1 MPRRSKCFHLECR
14 MAKADGNKAEIM
26 IYSSISNYKY
36 DDDDPTVTSRDFDK
50 ELKALGDVDEIT
62 IRINSP
68 GGAVNEAVAI
78 RTALM
83 KHKAR
88 KIIDIEGSCDS
99 AATLIACLP
108 GAYVRMAKGSDYMIH
123 RCSWIAWGHADA
135 MLAAY
140 QSMINTDN
148 DMADIY
154 AERTGK
160 TREELLAL
168 MAAETWFTAETA
180 KEAGFVDEVIS
191 ASKTEDDEPIAACA
205 MDAETLDVMRE
216 CYANVPDHP
225 VAEKQKE
232 RPAAPQFPF
241 GWKAEPLDEKSTGNT
256 VRTELTAVAAGN
268 SSENM
273 ANSQETKE
281 ETHMELKD
289 ATAEAIQQENPAAAG
304 EIAKQAVEA
313 ERNRRKA
320 ILTLKPKGAKWDK
333 MAEDAI
339 ANGDSE
345 ADFLRAIIAEREKT
359 GEEYLENR
367 RAETKPTENIGA
379 GDAGDHDSDYK
390 EAVNKAAKEIAEL
403 AATMGSGTVE
413 LA

>member
-1 MPRRSKCFHLECR
+1 MPKRSRAFRLECR
-14 MAKADGNKAEIM
+14 MAKAEGSKAEIM
-26 IYSSISNYKY
+26 IYSSISPYKW

-83 KHKAR
+83 KHPAR
-88 KIIDIEGSCDS
+88 KTVDIEGSCDS

-108 GAYVRMAKGSDYMIH
+108 GAHVRMAKGSDYMIH

-135 MLAAY
+135 MLSAY
-140 QSMINTDN
+140 NSMINTDN

-154 AERTGK
+154 AQRTGK
-160 TREELLAL
+160 TRDECLEMMTAT
-168 MAAETWFTAETA
+168 TWFTAETA
-180 KEAGFVDEVIS
+180 KENGFVDEIIS
-191 ASKTEDDEPIAACA
+191 AGEAEDEEPIAACA
-205 MDAETLDVMRE
+205 MDAEVFSLMKE
-216 CYANVPDHP
+216 CYANVPEHP
-225 VAEKQKE
+225 VREAK
-232 RPAAPQFPF
+232 APETEP
-241 GWKAEPLDEKSTGNT
+241 AEPIRNEH
-256 VRTELTAVAAGN
+256 TAVAAGD
-268 SSENM
+268 SSENTGET
-273 ANSQETKE
+273 QEERKDT
-281 ETHMELKD
+281 TMELKD
-289 ATAEAIQQENPAAAG
+289 ATAEVVQQENPAAADA
-304 EIAKQAVEA
+304 IAKNAVEA

-345 ADFLRAIIAEREKT
+345 ADFLRAVIAEQAKT

-379 GDAGDHDSDYK
+379 GDAGDHDGKDS
-390 EAVNKAAKEIAEL
+390 EAKKDEMAKEL
-403 AATMGSGTVE
+403 AATADAMNVSVDGMF
-413 LA
+413 

>member
-1 MPRRSKCFHLECR
+1 MPRRSRCFHLECR
-14 MAKADGNKAEIM
+14 MAKAEGNKAEIM
-26 IYSSISNYKY
+26 IYSSISPYKY

-88 KIIDIEGSCDS
+88 KIIDIEGSCNS

-123 RCSWIAWGHADA
+123 RCSWMAWGHADA
-135 MLAAY
+135 MLSAY
-140 QSMINTDN
+140 NSMVNTDN
-148 DMADIY
+148 DMADMY

-160 TREELLAL
+160 TREELLEL
-168 MAAETWFTAETA
+168 MSATTWYTAETA

-191 ASKTEDDEPIAACA
+191 ASKAEDDEPIAACA

-216 CYANVPDHP
+216 CYANVPNHP
-225 VAEKQKE
+225 VAEK
-232 RPAAPQFPF
+232 RADFPVTPQT
-241 GWKAEPLDEKSTGNT
+241 PLGGNPMDGKNTGNK

-273 ANSQETKE
+273 ANSQEAKE

-289 ATAEAIQQENPAAAG
+289 ATAEVIQQENPAAAS

-313 ERNRRKA
+313 ERNRRKS

-345 ADFLRAIIAEREKT
+345 ADFLRAVIAEQSKT

-367 RAETKPTENIGA
+367 RAETKPTEKIGA
-379 GDAGDHDSDYK
+379 GDAGDHNGDSK
-390 EAVNKAAKEIAEL
+390 EAMDKAAKEIAEL

>member
-1 MPRRSKCFHLECR
+1 MPRRNRRFHLECR
-14 MAKADGNKAEIM
+14 MAKAEGNKAEIM
-26 IYSSISNYKY
+26 IYSSISTNKYY
-36 DDDDPTVTSRDFDK
+36 DDDSTVTSRDFDK

-123 RCSWIAWGHADA
+123 RCSWMAWGHADA
-135 MLAAY
+135 MLSAY
-140 QSMINTDN
+140 NSMVNTDN
-148 DMADIY
+148 DMADMY

-160 TREELLAL
+160 TREELLEL
-168 MAAETWFTAETA
+168 MTATTWYTAETA
-180 KEAGFVDEVIS
+180 KEAGFVDEIIN
-191 ASKTEDDEPIAACA
+191 ASEAEDDEPIAACA

-225 VAEKQKE
+225 VAEKHGGFSV
-232 RPAAPQFPF
+232 APQTTF
-241 GWKAEPLDEKSTGNT
+241 GENPQDGQNAGNE

-289 ATAEAIQQENPAAAG
+289 ATAEAIQQENPVAAG

-345 ADFLRAIIAEREKT
+345 ADFLRAVIAEQEKT

-367 RAETKPTENIGA
+367 RAETKQAENIGA
-379 GDAGDHDSDYK
+379 GDAGDHDGDSK

>member
-1 MPRRSKCFHLECR
+1 MPKRSRCFRLECR
-14 MAKADGNKAEIM
+14 MAKAEDSKAEIM
-26 IYSSISNYKY
+26 IYSSIAPNKWW
-36 DDDDPTVTSRDFDK
+36 DDDPTVTSRDFDK

-108 GAYVRMAKGSDYMIH
+108 GAHVRMAKGADYMIH

-135 MLAAY
+135 MLSAY
-140 QSMINTDN
+140 NSMINTDN

-160 TREELLAL
+160 TRDECLELMTATTWYTADTAL
-168 MAAETWFTAETA
+168 EN
-180 KEAGFVDEVIS
+180 GFVDEVIQG
-191 ASKTEDDEPIAACA
+191 AEAEEEEEIAACA
-205 MDAETLDVMRE
+205 MDADVYGLMQE
-216 CYANVPDHP
+216 CYQNVPAHP
-225 VAEKQKE
+225 IKAAQATETPEGTPAE
-232 RPAAPQFPF
+232 
-241 GWKAEPLDEKSTGNT
+241 S
-256 VRTELTAVAAGN
+256 VRNEQTAVAAGD
-268 SSENM
+268 SSENIGET
-273 ANSQETKE
+273 QEERKD
-281 ETHMELKD
+281 THMELKD
-289 ATAEAIQQENPAAAG
+289 ATAEVIQQENPAAADA
-304 EIAKQAVEA
+304 IRKAAVEA

-333 MAEDAI
+333 LAEDAI

-345 ADFLRAIIAEREKT
+345 ADFLRAIIAEQEKT
-359 GEEYLENR
+359 GEEYISNR
-367 RAETKPTENIGA
+367 QAETKPAEKIGA
-379 GDAGDHDSDYK
+379 GDAGDHDNDNLK
-390 EAVNKAAKEIAEL
+390 EAEDKAAKEIAEI
-403 AATMGSGTVE
+403 AASMSGET
-413 LA
+413 LKMA

>member
-1 MPRRSKCFHLECR
+1 MPKRSRVFHLECR
-14 MAKADGNKAEIM
+14 MAKAEGSKAEIM
-26 IYSSISNYKY
+26 IYSSISPYKW

-88 KIIDIEGSCDS
+88 KVIDIEGSCDS

-108 GAYVRMAKGSDYMIH
+108 GAHVRMAKGSDYMIH
-123 RCSWIAWGHADA
+123 RCSWMAWGHADA
-135 MLAAY
+135 MLSAY
-140 QSMINTDN
+140 NSMINTDN

-160 TREELLAL
+160 TREELLEL
-168 MAAETWFTAETA
+168 MTATTWYTAETA
-180 KEAGFVDEVIS
+180 KEAGFVDEIIS
-191 ASKTEDDEPIAACA
+191 ATEAEEDEPIAACA
-205 MDAETLDVMRE
+205 MDADVYGLMQE
-216 CYANVPDHP
+216 CYTNVPEHP
-225 VAEKQKE
+225 IREAKAPEEQPV
-232 RPAAPQFPF
+232 RP
-241 GWKAEPLDEKSTGNT
+241 
-256 VRTELTAVAAGN
+256 ELTAVAAEN

-273 ANSQETKE
+273 AEGQKTKE
-281 ETHMELKD
+281 VTHMELKD
-289 ATAEAIQQENPAAAG
+289 ATAEVIQQENPAAADA
-304 EIAKQAVEA
+304 IAKAAVEA

-320 ILTLKPKGAKWDK
+320 ILSLKPKGAKWDK

-339 ANGDSE
+339 DNGDSE
-345 ADFLRAIIAEREKT
+345 ADFLRAVIAEQAKT

-367 RAETKPTENIGA
+367 RAETKPTEKIGA
-379 GDAGDHDSDYK
+379 GDADDHGSNSK
-390 EAVNKAAKEIAEL
+390 EAEDRAAKEIAEL
-403 AATMGSGTVE
+403 AATMSGSTVE